1 MVLKLHSDPRTPV
14 EFRPAWR
21 LKDSA
26 IGRDALAFWAREGL
40 LAAKTSL
47 DVRLSEL
54 CMAGYDGD
62 ELIALSTAVIRFVD
76 LVGCK
81 LAMFRCAV
89 AREKRRMLLA
99 SVIAGYSR
107 EHLEQWSLAHPEEEV
122 MGMGSVTQAKA
133 LDNLSRRAMFRA
145 SRLGFVGWTPNGEQ
159 MRIAWFEHGAIPLE
173 PGGIVRPL

>member
-14 EFRPAWR
+14 DFRSAWR
-21 LKDSA
+21 LRDPV
-26 IGRDALAFWAREGL
+26 IERDALAFWEREGL
-40 LAAKTSL
+40 LASKTNV
-47 DVRLSEL
+47 DARLSEL
-54 CMAGYDGD
+54 CIAGYDGD
-62 ELIALSTAVIRFVD
+62 ELITTSTAVVRHVE

-89 AREKRRMLLA
+89 AKDKRRMLLA
-99 SVIAGYSR
+99 SVIAAHTR

-133 LDNLSRRAMFRA
+133 LDNLSRRAMFRS
-145 SRLGFVGWTPNGEQ
+145 SRLGFVGWTPAGEQ
-159 MRIAWFEHGAIPLE
+159 MRIAWFEHGSVPLE